1 MAPHL
6 QARQKRAD
14 AVTGM
19 HAVEPLAG
27 IVFSVIIC
35 LASITVISAFLTQR
49 FIAIKVWKRL
59 PFVVWLVFLIYIDS
73 YLFVFVTGL
82 LQFALGVN
90 TSFSICD
97 GAILLCLVCYVTTK
111 VVSWIVSW
119 NGDMALT
126 QQQLIYLFLVER
138 AHVVRG
144 TKKSRFKSKMYL
156 FNSFGMLGVYVV
168 IAILNF
174 IFRITRLENGL
185 CVIGMQKV
193 SMIPLIS
200 FDAVVNIYLTIL
212 FLIPLKNL
220 YSFKNFAR
228 TPANVRL
235 RTLAMRTFVG
245 ALCTTVSS
253 IINLTV
259 LMALNGEP
267 GWVCLMCCNLDILFS
282 AIVVQWVTSKDNAA
296 SLSSTSDLYGNNG
309 PSSTPDGSS
318 DPVHR
323 TSPGLEL
330 ESNLH
335 RHSSLNKGSFGA
347 DYKSHQHLDLSTR
360 RPSSQDIVL
369 GDPGAMA
376 IDSPYGPGDAASS
389 VEEEYKGRS
398 SSGYPSQMTRT
409 TSGQQQQQQQHHGQN
424 GVVLVT
430 TTISR
435 ESRPGPAV
443 FPPVKAQESEPTR
456 GPGWGA
462 RKNSASA
469 GVFEQ
474 GMMYG
479 KTEICGGKP

>member
-1 MAPHL
+1 
-6 QARQKRAD
+6 
-14 AVTGM
+14 
-19 HAVEPLAG
+19 
-27 IVFSVIIC
+27 
-35 LASITVISAFLTQR
+35 
-49 FIAIKVWKRL
+49 
-59 PFVVWLVFLIYIDS
+59 
-73 YLFVFVTGL
+73 
-82 LQFALGVN
+82 
-90 TSFSICD
+90 
-97 GAILLCLVCYVTTK
+97 
-111 VVSWIVSW
+111 
-119 NGDMALT
+119 MALT

-156 FNSFGMLGVYVV
+156 VNSFGMLGVYVV

-220 YSFKNFAR
+220 YSFKHFAR

-253 IINLTV
+253 IV
-259 LMALNGEP
+259 
-267 GWVCLMCCNLDILFS
+267 
-282 AIVVQWVTSKDNAA
+282 
-296 SLSSTSDLYGNNG
+296 
-309 PSSTPDGSS
+309 
-318 DPVHR
+318 
-323 TSPGLEL
+323 
-330 ESNLH
+330 
-335 RHSSLNKGSFGA
+335 LNKGSFGA
-347 DYKSHQHLDLSTR
+347 DYKSHHHLDLSTR

-398 SSGYPSQMTRT
+398 SSGYPSEITRT
-409 TSGQQQQQQQHHGQN
+409 TSGQQQQQQQQQHHGQN

-443 FPPVKAQESEPTR
+443 FQPVEAQEAESTR

-469 GVFEQ
+469 GVFEP
-474 GMMYG
+474 GLMYG

>member
-138 AHVVRG
+138 AVSGLYRMFNGMFNVLVLTRGQHVVRG

-174 IFRITRLENGL
+174 ILYVFSSIPWLHLLTQHSRITRLENGL

-212 FLIPLKNL
+212 FLIPLKSKCSL
-220 YSFKNFAR
+220 FVLLLWPFAHDLQISIASRTSPEPPPMYACALSQCAHSLVRSAQPSVALSTSQYSWLSTASLDGFVLCAAISTSSFLLLSYSGLHPR
-228 TPANVRL
+228 TMQLLSPQL
-235 RTLAMRTFVG
+235 RTFMGTMAQAAPQTAHQTRSTARLQALSSNRISIGIPASIRVLLAPTTSLINILISPHAVHRHRT
-245 ALCTTVSS
+245 LCLAIPVPWPS
-253 IINLTV
+253 IV
-259 LMALNGEP
+259 LMAPAMLRLVWKRSTKADP
-267 GWVCLMCCNLDILFS
+267 ALDTLL
-282 AIVVQWVTSKDNAA
+282 K
-296 SLSSTSDLYGNNG
+296 
-309 PSSTPDGSS
+309 
-318 DPVHR
+318 
-323 TSPGLEL
+323 
-330 ESNLH
+330 
-335 RHSSLNKGSFGA
+335 
-347 DYKSHQHLDLSTR
+347 
-360 RPSSQDIVL
+360 
-369 GDPGAMA
+369 
-376 IDSPYGPGDAASS
+376 
-389 VEEEYKGRS
+389 
-398 SSGYPSQMTRT
+398 
-409 TSGQQQQQQQHHGQN
+409 
-424 GVVLVT
+424 
-430 TTISR
+430 
-435 ESRPGPAV
+435 
-443 FPPVKAQESEPTR
+443 
-456 GPGWGA
+456 
-462 RKNSASA
+462 
-469 GVFEQ
+469 
-474 GMMYG
+474 
-479 KTEICGGKP
+479 

>member
-1 MAPHL
+1 MAPYL
-6 QARQKRAD
+6 QPRAEGT
-14 AVTGM
+14 AVSGM

-27 IVFSVIIC
+27 IIMSVIIC
-35 LASITVISAFLTQR
+35 LSSITVISAF
-49 FIAIKVWKRL
+49 II
-59 PFVVWLVFLIYIDS
+59 VFLIYVDS

-90 TSFSICD
+90 TSYSICD

-111 VVSWIVSW
+111 
-119 NGDMALT
+119 
-126 QQQLIYLFLVER
+126 LIYLFLVER

-144 TKKSRFKSKMYL
+144 TKKSRFRSKMYL
-156 FNSFGMLGVYVV
+156 FNSFGMLGVYAI

-174 IFRITRLENGL
+174 IFRITRLEDGL

-220 YSFKNFAR
+220 YSFKNFPK
-228 TPANVRL
+228 TPANIRL

-267 GWVCLMCCNLDILFS
+267 GWVCLMCCNSDILFS

-296 SLSSTSDLYGNNG
+296 SLSSISNHSGNNNNSPNNNNNG
-309 PSSTPDGSS
+309 GS
-318 DPVHR
+318 DIAR
-323 TSPGLEL
+323 RDTPGLEL

-335 RHSSLNKGSFGA
+335 RHSSIHKGSFGT
-347 DYKSHQHLDLSTR
+347 DYKSPHHIDLSAR
-360 RPSSQDIVL
+360 RPSSQDHVL
-369 GDPGAMA
+369 DDAGAMA
-376 IDSPYGPGDAASS
+376 IDSPYGRGDAASS

-398 SSGYPSQMTRT
+398 SSGYISEITPPAPV
-409 TSGQQQQQQQHHGQN
+409 QQNPHQQQHGPN

-435 ESRPGPAV
+435 ESRPSPAV
-443 FPPVKAQESEPTR
+443 FEQMEIQEAEPVRQS
-456 GPGWGA
+456 GWGA
-462 RKNSASA
+462 RKNSNSA

-474 GMMYG
+474 GLMYG
-479 KTEICGGKP
+479 KTEISGGKR

>member
-111 VVSWIVSW
+111 
-119 NGDMALT
+119 
-126 QQQLIYLFLVER
+126 
-138 AHVVRG
+138 HVVRG

>member
-1 MAPHL
+1 MFNGMFNVL
-6 QARQKRAD
+6 VLTRA
-14 AVTGM
+14 
-19 HAVEPLAG
+19 
-27 IVFSVIIC
+27 
-35 LASITVISAFLTQR
+35 Q
-49 FIAIKVWKRL
+49 
-59 PFVVWLVFLIYIDS
+59 
-73 YLFVFVTGL
+73 
-82 LQFALGVN
+82 
-90 TSFSICD
+90 
-97 GAILLCLVCYVTTK
+97 
-111 VVSWIVSW
+111 
-119 NGDMALT
+119 
-126 QQQLIYLFLVER
+126 
-138 AHVVRG
+138 HVVRG

-323 TSPGLEL
+323 MSPGLEL

-479 KTEICGGKP
+479 KTEICGGKL